1 MLEFIRNHTRWLMVI
16 ILSLTAVAFIA
27 PQGYSGFMDA
37 TSTGVASVD
46 GQKIT
51 QAEWDA
57 AHRQS
62 AERLRQQNPQIDT
75 KQLDSAQAK
84 YDTLEGLVQQR
95 LLSSVAQGQHLEVAD
110 ERLKQRF
117 ERDPQLSFLRN
128 PDGGVNKAMLAAQ
141 GMSEAGFVER
151 YRQDLR
157 ARQAIAPVQG
167 AQVDG
172 KGNAVAAG
180 LAFDALLQRREV
192 AVLRFDPQAYAAQVS
207 VSDADLEAFYR
218 QADTQK
224 RWLRPE
230 SAQIEYLV
238 LDVQALKSTVSI
250 AEPDLRAFYD
260 QNASRY
266 VNAEERRA
274 SHILLKLEEGADEAT
289 VKAQRAKAE
298 DLLAQA
304 RKAPQ
309 QFAELARKH
318 SQDEGSAPNGGDLDF
333 FARGAM
339 TKPFEDAAFALKVGE
354 ISAPVRTEFGW
365 HIIKLEGQRGG
376 ERRSFESV
384 RAEIEEEQR
393 TQLARQ
399 RYQELAET
407 FSTMVFEQPDSLAP
421 AAQKLNLKVQTA
433 SVRRQPTPGQQ
444 GPLASTK
451 LLDAVFA
458 ADSVRNKR
466 NTDAVETAPS
476 QLVAARVLQHQAAAA
491 PPLAEV
497 KEQLRQQ
504 LILQRAA
511 QLARKAGETRLA
523 AGAKAAVEGF
533 TPAQWLSRAQPA
545 AMPQPVLEAVM
556 RADTSKLPAL
566 VGVDQAEAGYWL
578 VRIDQVGARDPA
590 VVPEEVANRQYAQAW
605 ALAEGRAF
613 VDALKRSH
621 KVKVNTAKPSVEAAS
636 AP

>member
-27 PQGYSGFMDA
+27 PQGYTGFMDA

-46 GQKIT
+46 GTKIT

-75 KQLDSAQAK
+75 KLLDSPQAK
-84 YDTLEGLVQQR
+84 YETLEGLVQQR
-95 LLSSVAQGQHLEVAD
+95 LLTSVAQGQHLEVSD

-128 PDGGVNKAMLAAQ
+128 PNGGVNKAMLAAQ
-141 GMSEAGFVER
+141 GMNEAVFVER

-167 AQVDG
+167 GELTGAGVS
-172 KGNAVAAG
+172 VAAG

-192 AVLRFDPQAYAAQVS
+192 AVQRFEPQAFMAQVS
-207 VSDADLEAFYR
+207 VTDAELDAFYR

-224 RWLRPE
+224 RWQRPE

-238 LDVQALKSTVSI
+238 LDVQSLKAGVTV
-250 AEPDLRAFYD
+250 AEADLKTFYE

-266 VNAEERRA
+266 ATAEERRA
-274 SHILLKLEEGADEAT
+274 SHILLKLEEGADEAA
-289 VKAQRAKAE
+289 VKAQRAKADE
-298 DLLAQA
+298 LLVQL

-309 QFAELARKH
+309 QFAELARQH

-339 TKPFEDAAFALKVGE
+339 TKAFEDAAYALKVGE
-354 ISAPVRTEFGW
+354 ISPPVRTEFGW
-365 HIIKLEGQRGG
+365 HIIKLEGVRGG

-407 FSTMVFEQPDSLAP
+407 FSTMVFEQADSLAP

-433 SVRRQPTPGQQ
+433 TVQRQPGPGQQ
-444 GPLASTK
+444 GPLASPK
-451 LLDAVFA
+451 LLEAVFA
-458 ADSVRNKR
+458 AESVRNKR
-466 NTDAVETAPS
+466 NTDAVEVAPS
-476 QLVAARVLQHQAAAA
+476 QLVAARVIQHQPAAA
-491 PPLAEV
+491 PALADV
-497 KEQLRQQ
+497 KDLVRQQ
-504 LILQRAA
+504 LSLQRASE
-511 QLARKAGETRLA
+511 LARKAGEARLA
-523 AGAKAAVEGF
+523 AGLKAAVDGF
-533 TPAQWLSRAQPA
+533 APVQWVSRAQPGD
-545 AMPQPVLEAVM
+545 MPQPVLDAVL
-556 RADTSKLPAL
+556 RADASKLPAL
-566 VGVDQAEAGYWL
+566 IGVNQAGSGYWL
-578 VRIDQVGARDPA
+578 VRIEQVGARDPA
-590 VVPEEVANRQYAQAW
+590 VLPAELASRQYAQAW
-605 ALAEGRAF
+605 ALAEGRAYLE
-613 VDALKRSH
+613 ALKRSH
-621 KVKVNTAKPSVEAAS
+621 KARLNAAKPPVEAAS